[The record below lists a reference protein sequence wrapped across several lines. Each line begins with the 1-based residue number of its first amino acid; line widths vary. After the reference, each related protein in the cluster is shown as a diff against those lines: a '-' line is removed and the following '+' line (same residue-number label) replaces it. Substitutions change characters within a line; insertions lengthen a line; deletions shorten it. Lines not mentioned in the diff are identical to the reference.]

1 MLLTE
6 AALATTVGGLMGCV
20 LGVLLLRVYEHSLV
34 YYLDSLGI
42 PFAWLGKGTTALI
55 ALFCILFASAIGAA
69 GALYPAW
76 RASREQPFDLIRSE
90 G

>member
-1 MLLTE
+1 
-6 AALATTVGGLMGCV
+6 V
-20 LGVLLLRVYEHSLV
+20 LGVLMLRIYEHSLV

-42 PFAWLGKGTTALI
+42 PFAWLDKTTIALI
-55 ALFCILFASAIGAA
+55 AVSCILLASAIGAA

-76 RASREQPFDLIRSE
+76 RASREEPFDLIRSE